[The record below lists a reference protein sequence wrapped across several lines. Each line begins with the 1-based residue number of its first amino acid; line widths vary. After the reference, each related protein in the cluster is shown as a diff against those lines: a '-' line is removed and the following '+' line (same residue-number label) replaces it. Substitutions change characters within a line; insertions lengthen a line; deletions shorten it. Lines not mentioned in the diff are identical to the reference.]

1 MVIFYLIPEINYLR
15 PKTKEECL
23 KLINE
28 LRDFKVLAGGTDLV
42 VDLKIGRFRVRNLV
56 DISRLP
62 ELRFIKDEG
71 SQLRIGACV
80 TLQELLESK
89 VVKEKL
95 PVLYEAIDSMASW
108 QIRNL
113 ATIGGNLCN
122 ASPAADTAPP
132 LYVLNAKLVLES
144 VDGVRVINV
153 EDFFLGPRKTVLKPN
168 EILTEILIPYPQGR
182 VGMRFIKLGRRTSFT
197 LSVVAVAALVSVE
210 GRVFKDVRIALNSV
224 APTPVRAR
232 SVESRLVGKEV
243 SLSNIYEASKY
254 VVNDIKPISDVR
266 ASAEYRREMSIVLT
280 KDAIIGA
287 LNSIGITPS

>member
-1 MVIFYLIPEINYLR
+1 M
-15 PKTKEECL
+15 
-23 KLINE
+23 
-28 LRDFKVLAGGTDLV
+28 
-42 VDLKIGRFRVRNLV
+42 
-56 DISRLP
+56 
-62 ELRFIKDEG
+62 G
-71 SQLRIGACV
+71 STG
-80 TLQELLESK
+80 
-89 VVKEKL
+89 
-95 PVLYEAIDSMASW
+95 
-108 QIRNL
+108 
-113 ATIGGNLCN
+113 
-122 ASPAADTAPP
+122 
-132 LYVLNAKLVLES
+132 
-144 VDGVRVINV
+144 INV